1 MAQLRHRALLEMNHV
16 IHSGSLRI
24 FPRRLDY
31 LAVNIVALNVYLYGI
46 IHHLGRFIN
55 RVVPAFLRN
64 QVCPALRQEGTVHA
78 RCHICRDHRRLDW
91 ESTASAERIDQN
103 PVRFPRS
110 QKNQRRCQC
119 FRDRRLTRHLTVTA
133 LVQRLA
139 ARIDTDC
146 HLIFIEKNAQRIFI
160 ARLRHP
166 VQIVIFLH
174 MTGNRLF
181 HDFLD
186 I

>member
-1 MAQLRHRALLEMNHV
+1 MDHV
-16 IHSGSLRI
+16 FHSRTLRI
-24 FPRRLDY
+24 FPCCFDHISINVISLNIYFHSSVDHI
-31 LAVNIVALNVYLYGI
+31 LCLFHTLIPEFAV
-46 IHHLGRFIN
+46 
-55 RVVPAFLRN
+55 N
-64 QVCPALRQEGTVHA
+64 QVCPFLCCKITVHSRCDIRCDHCCLDREGTT
-78 RCHICRDHRRLDW
+78 
-91 ESTASAERIDQN
+91 STKWIDQN

-146 HLIFIEKNAQRIFI
+146 HLILIEKDAQRIFI

-181 HDFLD
+181 HNSLD

>member
-1 MAQLRHRALLEMNHV
+1 MN
-16 IHSGSLRI
+16 I
-24 FPRRLDY
+24 RLDGE
-31 LAVNIVALNVYLYGI
+31 VHEIVRLVHGVI
-46 IHHLGRFIN
+46 
-55 RVVPAFLRN
+55 PAFSGD
-64 QVCPALRQEGTVHA
+64 QVLPVLGQELTIPS

-146 HLIFIEKNAQRIFI
+146 HLILIEKDAQRIVI

-181 HDFLD
+181 HNFLD